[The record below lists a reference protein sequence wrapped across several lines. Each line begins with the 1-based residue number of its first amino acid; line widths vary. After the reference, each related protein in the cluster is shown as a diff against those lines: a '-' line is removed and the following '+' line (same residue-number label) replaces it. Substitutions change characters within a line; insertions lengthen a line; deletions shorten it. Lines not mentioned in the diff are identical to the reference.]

1 MNIFQRYTL
10 EVLKKNK
17 TRTAVTIIGV
27 ALSTAL
33 IISIATLLTSTQ
45 NFLVDYI
52 SGLSG
57 DWHGKVAYVSAED
70 VKSISKDERIDKGG
84 LYQKIGYAKVKSLN
98 EEMHYIFVTGFDEN
112 LMNMLPIH
120 LISGR
125 MPENAEEIVVPEHLI
140 ADKGLDIKVGN
151 NITLDIGR
159 RYFGGEEQD
168 DKNGYSKGEEWS
180 HQYTKNYRVVG
191 ISQKLPTEDE
201 RYSSWYVALTGLD
214 NTLIDN
220 STYDY
225 YVKLKSPS
233 MIYKFLNDVLIKYEY
248 GSSTNDDYLNALG
261 VSDNHIYQIILY
273 SIGLILIIFVGIGA
287 IALIHNAFSISIN
300 ERMKQFG
307 ILSSVGATKK
317 QLKKSVQFEAA
328 DISMIGIPLGVGIG
342 ILSMAFILKY
352 IGGTISDLFSTNADF
367 TMVISPIAIIVS
379 CIIAVI
385 TVRISAS
392 IPTRKISKVSAID
405 AIRQSREITVEAK
418 QIKVPKIISAVFGLE
433 GIIAAKNFRRNKRR
447 YRSTIVSLAMSII
460 LFIGA
465 ASIAMYINA
474 VISRFMPLPQ
484 GDIYG
489 FTDNI
494 STVQGDNNIYKQLT
508 SVDGVDKGTYNINFD
523 IDIGIKKEKVDQLLF
538 RNAQNEQETID
549 NEYLYTPTQV
559 HFIPDEQFN
568 ELVQSLNIENVN
580 FYDVYNLRAIAY
592 DSVSYYDTADD
603 KTKNTPIF
611 SEHKPT
617 EIELKPYKHKDG
629 KYVADEESPFM
640 KDKLLVEVAAFSD
653 ELPLSTDRG
662 IKGTGDF
669 LNIFLPESLY
679 YQVFAKYHPDVTV
692 VMGFLTEKHEAVYD
706 KMSNVIKDLSEEIVL
721 QDLYKKFSVN
731 YALLDMFDL
740 LAYVFIIIF
749 AGISVSNVFNTI
761 STNIGLRSREIAM
774 LKSIGMTQKGI
785 HKMMS
790 YECLLY
796 GIKSLSVGIPI
807 ALLINCIIYFTIAR
821 RYDIAYIFPYGS
833 LLIAI
838 FSVFAVVFITMMY
851 AVKKLNRNNMMDTL
865 RSEIL

>member
-33 IISIATLLTSTQ
+33 IVSIAILLTSAQ
-45 NFLVDYI
+45 NFLADYM
-52 SGLSG
+52 SELSG

-70 VKSISKDERIDKGG
+70 TKSISKDERIDEGG

-112 LMNMLPIH
+112 LMDMLPIH

-125 MPENAEEIVVPEHLI
+125 MPKNAEEIVVPEHLI
-140 ADKGLDIKVGN
+140 ADKGLDVKVDD

-159 RYFGGEEQD
+159 RYFDGKEQD
-168 DKNGYSKGEEWS
+168 DKNGYSKGEEWRP
-180 HQYTKNYRVVG
+180 QYTKNYRVVG
-191 ISQKLPTEDE
+191 ISKKLPTEAE
-201 RYSSWYVALTGLD
+201 KYSSWYVAFTGLD
-214 NTLIDN
+214 NTLINN

-233 MIYKFLNDVLIKYEY
+233 MIYEFLNDVLIQYEY

-273 SIGLILIIFVGIGA
+273 GIGLVLIIFVGIGA
-287 IALIHNAFSISIN
+287 IALIHNAFSISVN

-307 ILSSVGATKK
+307 ILSSIGATKK
-317 QLKKSVQFEAA
+317 QLKKSVRFEAA
-328 DISMIGIPLGVGIG
+328 VISIIGIPIGVGAG
-342 ILSMAFILKY
+342 ILCMAFILKY
-352 IGGTISDLFSTNADF
+352 IGGIISALFSTDTAF
-367 TMVISPIAIIVS
+367 IMVISPMGILAA
-379 CIIAVI
+379 CIIAAI
-385 TVRISAS
+385 TVSISAS
-392 IPTRKISKVSAID
+392 IPTSKIARVSAID
-405 AIRQSREITVEAK
+405 AIRQSKEITVEAK
-418 QIKVPKIISAVFGLE
+418 QIKVSRFISSVFGLE
-433 GIIAAKNFRRNKRR
+433 GVISAKNFKRNKQK
-447 YRSTIVSLAMSII
+447 YHSTIVSLAMSII

-465 ASIAMYINA
+465 SSIAMYADA

-484 GDIYG
+484 GDIYAY
-489 FTDNI
+489 TDHL
-494 STVQGDNNIYKQLT
+494 STVQGDNNIYKQLA
-508 SVDGVDKGTYNINFD
+508 SLDGVDEGTYNINFD

-568 ELVQSLNIENVN
+568 ELVKSINIGNVN
-580 FYDVYNLRAIAY
+580 FYDVYNIRAIAY
-592 DSVSYYDTADD
+592 DSVSYYDTADG
-603 KTKNTPIF
+603 KTKNASIF

-617 EIELKPYKHKDG
+617 EIELKPYKYKDG
-629 KYVADEESPFM
+629 KYVADEESTFM
-640 KDKLLVEVAAFSD
+640 NDKLLVEVAAFSD
-653 ELPLSTDRG
+653 KLPLSTDRG

-679 YQVFAKYHPDVTV
+679 YQVFAKYHPDATV
-692 VMGFLTEKHEAVYD
+692 VMGFLTEKHEAVYE
-706 KMSNVIKDLSEEIVL
+706 KMNNVIKDLPEKIVL

-749 AGISVSNVFNTI
+749 AAISISNVFNTI

-774 LKSIGMTQKGI
+774 LKSVGMTQKGI

-807 ALLINCIIYFTIAR
+807 ALLINCIIYFAIAR

-833 LLIAI
+833 LIIAI

-851 AVKKLNRNNMMDTL
+851 AIKKLNRNNMMDTL
-865 RSEIL
+865 RSENL